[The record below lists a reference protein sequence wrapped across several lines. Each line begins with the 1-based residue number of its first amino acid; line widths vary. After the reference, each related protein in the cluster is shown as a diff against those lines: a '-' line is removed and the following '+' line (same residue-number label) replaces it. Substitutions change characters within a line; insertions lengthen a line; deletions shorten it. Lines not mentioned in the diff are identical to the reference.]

1 MSEKLKIS
9 GNEFKRDS
17 HTRALINTDNSAY
30 EAILVKRQLSAK
42 RDSEVT
48 ELRHDVNELKDL
60 VHKLIE
66 KMEDKNG

>member
-17 HTRALINTDNSAY
+17 YTRALINTDNSAY

-48 ELRHDVNELKDL
+48 ELRNDVNELKDL